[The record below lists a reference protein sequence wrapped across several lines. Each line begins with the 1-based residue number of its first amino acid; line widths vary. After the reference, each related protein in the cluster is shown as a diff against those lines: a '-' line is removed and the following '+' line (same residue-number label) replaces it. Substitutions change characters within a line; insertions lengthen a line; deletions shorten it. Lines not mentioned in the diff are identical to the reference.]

1 MLIPNRNKEHTNEIK
16 KPTLPL
22 IILASI
28 CVIGTIGYKILW
40 AEYNATWM
48 EAFYMTFITISTTG
62 YREVHPVNNQVM
74 IFTVIVSTLGI
85 SSLFYMFSILM
96 ENLFIYQF
104 SETSILKRR
113 LKVVNGMNDH
123 IILVGLGRVGRI
135 VAEELEASG
144 EQFVII
150 DNDLKSSKET
160 IEKHSWL
167 AFEADASDNEVLKLA
182 GIERAKSIIVATSN
196 PAITVF
202 VVLSARELNKSIFIV
217 ARADEDNAISKLEIA
232 GANRI
237 INPYSTGGHRLA
249 SIALNQHVIDFIDT
263 TFSTKSV
270 SLKIER
276 YRLDEKTKH
285 NNEPLKDLDIRK
297 HTGVTVIG
305 IIRGDDILLSPDA
318 NTQVRANDELVAIGT
333 KEQLIKFNN
342 FLND

>member
-1 MLIPNRNKEHTNEIK
+1 
-16 KPTLPL
+16 
-22 IILASI
+22 
-28 CVIGTIGYKILW
+28 
-40 AEYNATWM
+40 
-48 EAFYMTFITISTTG
+48 
-62 YREVHPVNNQVM
+62 
-74 IFTVIVSTLGI
+74 
-85 SSLFYMFSILM
+85 M
-96 ENLFIYQF
+96 ENLFVYQF
-104 SETSILKRR
+104 SETSIMKRR
-113 LKVVNGMNDH
+113 LKAVNRMENH
-123 IILVGLGRVGRI
+123 IILVGFGRVGRI
-135 VAEELEASG
+135 VADELQASG
-144 EQFVII
+144 EKFVII
-150 DNDLKSSKET
+150 DNDLKVSKE
-160 IEKHSWL
+160 IVDKHDWL
-167 AFEADASDNEVLKLA
+167 TFEADASDNEVLKLA

-276 YRLDEKTKH
+276 YRLDENTKY
-285 NNEPLKDLDIRK
+285 NNKLLKDIDIRK

-305 IIRGDDILLSPDA
+305 IISGDDIKLSPDA
-318 NTQVRANDELVAIGT
+318 NTLVYACDELVAIGT

-342 FLND
+342 FLKD